1 MRVTD
6 CSIGTPASTLQSSS
20 TAERVTIFAAIK
32 GPAMEPIDRV
42 SCSASL
48 AAVAA
53 FAFLSGC
60 ANGAPEPFSRE
71 ALVEETATVAAV
83 DADARVV
90 ALRDKTGEITAIY
103 AGPEVRNFD
112 RINVGDEVE
121 VTYRAAVAAELTTL
135 DQPTSGGEKVTMA
148 QRAEPGEQPHGQLS
162 STVTTTVQIDAVD
175 PKAHTVSFHR
185 DDGYVRTVTLEDA
198 KAREFAKGLKRG
210 DVVKIT
216 YSEAIA
222 VAVRPTTASDDA
234 G

>member
-1 MRVTD
+1 MN
-6 CSIGTPASTLQSSS
+6 
-20 TAERVTIFAAIK
+20 
-32 GPAMEPIDRV
+32 PIDRV
-42 SCSASL
+42 SRSVPL
-48 AAVAA
+48 AALAA
-53 FAFLSGC
+53 FGVLSGC
-60 ANGAPEPFSRE
+60 ANGAPEPFSRQE
-71 ALVEETATVAAV
+71 LIEETATVTAV

-90 ALRDKTGEITAIY
+90 ALRDETGEITTIY

-112 RINVGDEVE
+112 RINVGDEVA

-135 DQPTSGGEKVTMA
+135 DQPAPGGEKVTMA
-148 QRAEPGEQPHGQLS
+148 QRAEPGQQPHGQLS

-175 PKAHTVSFHR
+175 PKSNTVSFHR

-198 KAREFAKGLKRG
+198 KAREFAKKLKRG

-222 VAVRPTTASDDA
+222 VAVRPTTAVASDDA